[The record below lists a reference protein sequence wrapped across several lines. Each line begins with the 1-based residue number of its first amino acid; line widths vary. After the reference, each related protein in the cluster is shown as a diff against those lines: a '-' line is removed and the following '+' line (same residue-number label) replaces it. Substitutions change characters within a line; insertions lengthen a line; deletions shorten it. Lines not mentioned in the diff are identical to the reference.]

1 MRGIKVKNTNILII
15 GAVLICLIII
25 PYNIQAQE
33 YLEEIKPDLS
43 IWPAQEYIL
52 EISNAMMAEGGTHTQ
67 YYGQHKL
74 KLETSMG
81 EISNAVIY
89 HFNEDNIKEII
100 ILPDEKMYMESI
112 LSYEEFFETNDAGS
126 GLLYDNLPGE
136 EMAMYG
142 ADKIGEETFLN
153 REVERWSFVDTSE
166 GETVN
171 IEMLIDR
178 ELRQFMKMWVDG
190 ELIFEVTNLTIGKIP
205 DETFNPPED
214 FEVMSY

>member
-1 MRGIKVKNTNILII
+1 LKKLITLIVFSIL
-15 GAVLICLIII
+15 VLLIFT
-25 PYNIQAQE
+25 PSNLLSQE
-33 YLEEIKPDLS
+33 YLEETKPDLS
-43 IWPAQEYIL
+43 IWPEQEYIL
-52 EISNAMMAEGGTHTQ
+52 EINNAMMAEGGSHIQ
-67 YYGQHKL
+67 YYGKHKL

-100 ILPDEKMYMESI
+100 ILPDEKMYMENI

-126 GLLYDNLPGE
+126 GLLYNNLPGE
-136 EMAMYG
+136 EIAMYG

-153 REVERWSFVDTSE
+153 RKVERYSFVDTSE
-166 GETVN
+166 GESVN
-171 IEMLIDR
+171 IEMLLDR

-190 ELIFEVTNLTIGKIP
+190 ELIFEVTDLTIGKIP

>member
-1 MRGIKVKNTNILII
+1 LKKLISLITFSILIL
-15 GAVLICLIII
+15 LIFTPSNL
-25 PYNIQAQE
+25 QSQE
-33 YLEEIKPDLS
+33 YLEETKPDLS
-43 IWPAQEYIL
+43 IWPEQEYIL
-52 EISNAMMAEGGTHTQ
+52 EINNAMMAEGGSHIQ
-67 YYGQHKL
+67 YYGKHKL

-100 ILPDEKMYMESI
+100 ILPDEKMYMENI

-126 GLLYDNLPGE
+126 GLLYNNLPGE
-136 EMAMYG
+136 EIAMYG

-153 REVERWSFVDTSE
+153 RKVERYSFVDTSE
-166 GETVN
+166 GESVN
-171 IEMLIDR
+171 IEMLLDR

-190 ELIFEVTNLTIGKIP
+190 ELIFEVTDLTIGKIP

>member
-1 MRGIKVKNTNILII
+1 MKKLITLIVFSILIL
-15 GAVLICLIII
+15 LIFTPSNLLS
-25 PYNIQAQE
+25 QE
-33 YLEEIKPDLS
+33 YLEETKPDLS
-43 IWPAQEYIL
+43 IWPEQEYIL
-52 EISNAMMAEGGTHTQ
+52 EINNAMMAEGGSHTQ
-67 YYGQHKL
+67 YYGKHKL

-112 LSYEEFFETNDAGS
+112 LSYGEFFETNDTGS
-126 GLLYDNLPGE
+126 GLLYNNLPGE

-153 REVERWSFVDTSE
+153 RKVERYLFVDTSE

-171 IEMLIDR
+171 IEMLLDR

-190 ELIFEVTNLTIGKIP
+190 ELIFEVTDLTIGKIP